1 MDSGSDRYFATSN
14 LRLSVIQTPKNFVLT
29 MDTDYLDY
37 LEGINNVLNI
47 LRGTLI
53 YFGVR
58 NS

>member
-14 LRLSVIQTPKNFVLT
+14 LRLSVIQTPQNFVLT
-29 MDTDYLDY
+29 MDTDY